1 MNTRLQKLY
10 KKIAVEN
17 REKILRNDIEI
28 DGNIGNQIQGV
39 TLQIDLSDEVKQS
52 VKTIQQ
58 ELTTIE
64 LKSLYLTPLEF
75 AHISFN
81 QVVYWNGHY
90 QLDIKKT
97 WESISQEFIEKFT
110 SLNKAFPY
118 FSITFT
124 RLVAAYG
131 AIIFCAEDETDKLEK
146 LRESFFKLLPFP
158 KETPKRNHMVHTS
171 IARYTTK
178 FTNPE
183 KLLQFIENADYN
195 IPMIISEIILRNENR
210 YPSLDTTEITR
221 IKLAP

>member
-90 QLDIKKT
+90 QLDIKKHGN
-97 WESISQEFIEKFT
+97 QYLK
-110 SLNKAFPY
+110 SL
-118 FSITFT
+118 
-124 RLVAAYG
+124 
-131 AIIFCAEDETDKLEK
+131 
-146 LRESFFKLLPFP
+146 
-158 KETPKRNHMVHTS
+158 
-171 IARYTTK
+171 
-178 FTNPE
+178 
-183 KLLQFIENADYN
+183 
-195 IPMIISEIILRNENR
+195 
-210 YPSLDTTEITR
+210 
-221 IKLAP
+221 